1 MKNNKK
7 EILIKFNPKA
17 DINEVDDLIYI
28 VQDKI
33 DQIDKNY
40 YLKESE
46 SPFIYFLEYQ
56 NPNELIKK
64 IKMNEE
70 LEQLLEI
77 IPVTCVMSN
86 TNYVISTIL
95 RKIRHKITYNDTF
108 NLTCHNDYPYAYD
121 EDRMQ
126 TELTKQIKNIIK
138 IKEDETCPNWDINL
152 YIIGEITGINIK
164 RKYYNQI

>member
-1 MKNNKK
+1 MKRNNK
-7 EILIKFNPKA
+7 EILIKINKTT
-17 DINEVDDLIYI
+17 DINEVDNLIYI

-46 SPFIYFLEYQ
+46 SPFIYFLEYP

-64 IKMNEE
+64 IKISDE
-70 LEQLLEI
+70 LDSLLEI
-77 IPVTCVMSN
+77 IPVTCVISN
-86 TNYVISTIL
+86 SNYVLSTIL

-108 NLTCHNDYPYAYD
+108 NITCHNDYPYPTD
-121 EDRMQ
+121 KQ
-126 TELTKQIKNIIK
+126 TESELIEQIKNIAK
-138 IKEDETCPNWDINL
+138 IEENQTCPNWDINL